1 MIGQTDFIIPFIV
14 GLNDNI
20 EDQRSRLKYECN
32 MYGLNFDIKMINIY
46 DSFELIKEYNNDEN
60 VICIITTNYLY
71 NSINEISMKPIFKYY
86 NNIIMNI
93 LRVCNLI
100 DNRFSRVIKNI
111 HNNHKNIC
119 KINNLLNRNYIRYE
133 PEKKYVNKYTSVF
146 NNIQFT
152 KSGKIRDIYSIP
164 DKNDLLMLTAS
175 NKISS
180 FDRILG
186 EIPYKG
192 AILNKIS
199 KWWFKE
205 CNFVPNHLD
214 DLDLYNNIGDSRSII
229 VKKCKVYPIE
239 FVMRGYMT
247 GSTNTSIWKNYEKGR
262 RLFCGHVLRENYVK
276 NEQLDKII
284 LTPTT
289 KSDQHDMNISEK
301 QIIDNKI
308 MTKEEWDICKK
319 HAYELFRH
327 GQYIAD
333 KKGLILADTKY
344 EFGKDYNGK
353 ICLVDELHTPDS
365 SRFWI
370 KHTYENRLRKGLE
383 PDQISK
389 EFVRLWITKNVK
401 NPYDKNEE
409 ITLPLEIINK
419 CTHVYKSL
427 EEILCS

>member
-20 EDQRSRLKYECN
+20 EDQCSRLKYECN

-100 DNRFSRVIKNI
+100 DNRFSRVIKYIYND
-111 HNNHKNIC
+111 NKNIC
-119 KINNLLNRNYIRYE
+119 KIHNLLNKKNISYE

-146 NNIQFT
+146 KNIQFI

-164 DKNDLLMLTAS
+164 DKSDLLILTAS

-199 KWWFKE
+199 KWWFNE
-205 CNFVPNHLD
+205 CDFVPNHLD